1 MVVLANSASAKG
13 FWDWCISIARAVGK
27 IFLGID
33 GGSDAAKS
41 AAESAANA
49 SRAAADAAHSAA
61 NATRFIAN
69 ISAAVA
75 DSTGAAASAS
85 EAAAHAASYAMW
97 MNVFVIAIIIVIVWC
112 NWTSLLNYVSAR
124 PETVLRSEED
134 CKTWDNLEIRGRFS
148 FWTPALL
155 IPPGLPYAWAGDVV
169 SYEHQLAKNEWTA
182 CCLTEWTLFVL
193 ASCIALIA
201 FASKPTEVKN
211 GKRNN
216 NCLPGPK
223 ELILLAWLNMMNIY
237 NGFDIYVYIYRS
249 PLLRMKQRCNDE
261 PLATRTYD
269 RNNFPNAS
277 ESATISQLAWTFKTV
292 LHFFPDLEASGEFG
306 RPHWPGRHACIT
318 SA

>member
-1 MVVLANSASAKG
+1 M
-13 FWDWCISIARAVGK
+13 
-27 IFLGID
+27 GID

-134 CKTWDNLEIRGRFS
+134 FHFGHR
-148 FWTPALL
+148 
-155 IPPGLPYAWAGDVV
+155 
-169 SYEHQLAKNEWTA
+169 
-182 CCLTEWTLFVL
+182 
-193 ASCIALIA
+193 
-201 FASKPTEVKN
+201 
-211 GKRNN
+211 
-216 NCLPGPK
+216 
-223 ELILLAWLNMMNIY
+223 
-237 NGFDIYVYIYRS
+237 
-249 PLLRMKQRCNDE
+249 RC
-261 PLATRTYD
+261 
-269 RNNFPNAS
+269 
-277 ESATISQLAWTFKTV
+277 
-292 LHFFPDLEASGEFG
+292 
-306 RPHWPGRHACIT
+306 
-318 SA
+318 